1 MLASVGQHGGTRAAR
16 GPATRTA
23 HAQPRME
30 VIPIDSMTLTLQQI
44 LTGEMQGKPVT
55 IAGELRLPR
64 GGTDELPAVIL
75 VHAWGGVL
83 VNLDDW
89 ARVLN
94 SWGVAV
100 FIQDSL
106 SGRGIVGGSAEDG
119 QLSGLSRMIDSYRSL
134 ARLAQHPRIDPNRI
148 AVMGFSYGTV
158 VALWSSSE
166 RFRKLYGPPNTQF
179 AAHIGLYA
187 FCVTRYRDDDK
198 VTGRPIRLFHGT
210 GDDWNSIEPCRAYV
224 ARLKTNGADAT
235 LTEFPGATHAYDI
248 TMLKE
253 RGPSESRLLPPLL
266 PRRRGGRADHQY
278 QDGQAVRCQRSVPRT
293 GSQHSIRRGR
303 DQRHARGR
311 QGVADLRVR
320 IEGVAIIARPDCSE
334 RPRYSNDGPP

>member
-1 MLASVGQHGGTRAAR
+1 MCVNRKVRVRWPVWVSMVALALVGGLAA
-16 GPATRTA
+16 RTA

-30 VIPIDSMTLTLQQI
+30 VIPIQSMTLTQQQI
-44 LTGEMQGKPVT
+44 LTGEVHGKPAT

-64 GGTDELPAVIL
+64 GGTDKLPAVIL

-89 ARVLN
+89 ARQLN
-94 SWGVAV
+94 SWDVAV

-106 SGRGIVGGSAEDG
+106 SGRGIVGGTAEDG

-158 VALWSSSE
+158 AALWSSSE

-187 FCVTRYRDDDK
+187 FCVTQYRDDDK

-210 GDDWNSIEPCRAYV
+210 GDDWNAIEPCRAYV
-224 ARLKTNGADAT
+224 ARVKTNGADAS

-248 TMLKE
+248 TTLKD
-253 RGPSESRLLPPLL
+253 RVALPKAVSFRHCSLVEGE
-266 PRRRGGRADHQY
+266 GGQIINAK
-278 QDGQAVRCQRSVPRT
+278 T
-293 GSQHSIRRGR
+293 GKLYDANDPCRE
-303 DQRHARGR
+303 
-311 QGVADLRVR
+311 QGVNIQYDEAATNGTR
-320 IEGVAIIARPDCSE
+320 EGVKVVLTSVF
-334 RPRYSNDGPP
+334 GLK

>member
-1 MLASVGQHGGTRAAR
+1 MRVNRKLRMRWSVWVSMVTLALLGGLAA
-16 GPATRTA
+16 RTA
-23 HAQPRME
+23 HAQLPQME
-30 VIPIDSMTLTLQQI
+30 VIPIESITLTQQQI

-55 IAGELRLPR
+55 IAGELRLPS
-64 GGTDELPAVIL
+64 GGPDKLPAVIL
-75 VHAWGGVL
+75 VHAFGGVL
-83 VNLDDW
+83 MNLDDW

-106 SGRGIVGGSAEDG
+106 SGRGIVGGTAEDG

-158 VALWSSSE
+158 AALWSSSE

-187 FCVTRYRDDDK
+187 NCVWQYREDDK

-210 GDDWNSIEPCRAYV
+210 GDDWTSIEHCRAYV
-224 ARLKTNGADAT
+224 ARLKKNGADAS
-235 LTEFPGATHAYDI
+235 LTEFPGATHAYDL
-248 TMLKE
+248 TWRKE
-253 RGPSESRLLPPLL
+253 RVALPNAVSSRHCSLAEGE
-266 PRRRGGRADHQY
+266 GGQIINTK
-278 QDGQAVRCQRSVPRT
+278 T
-293 GSQHSIRRGR
+293 GKLFDVNDPCRET
-303 DQRHARGR
+303 
-311 QGVADLRVR
+311 GVN
-320 IEGVAIIARPDCSE
+320 IHTT
-334 RPRYSNDGPP
+334 RPRPTARARASRCC